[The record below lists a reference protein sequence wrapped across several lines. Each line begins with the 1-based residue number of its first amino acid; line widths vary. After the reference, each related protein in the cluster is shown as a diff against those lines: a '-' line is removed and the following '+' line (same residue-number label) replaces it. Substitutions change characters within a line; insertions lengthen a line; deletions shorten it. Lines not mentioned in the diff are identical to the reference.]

1 MNTTEMVEKINTGE
15 ITLLRQQLAA
25 ANAELSVLHETLNEV
40 VFRACDGQSVPALP
54 IVSEIVTERIR
65 QIVGEGFD
73 AAHDDRAH
81 EYGELSSAAAAYA
94 AHAWQ
99 QGLDCPTDFWP
110 WPEAWW
116 KQQGQRR
123 DLIKAAALIMAEIER
138 LDRAQKNSGKAGA

>member
-1 MNTTEMVEKINTGE
+1 MNTTEMAEKINTGE

-65 QIVGEGFD
+65 QIVGERFD
-73 AAHDDRAH
+73 AAHDDLH
-81 EYGELSSAAAAYA
+81 KHGELADAAACYA
-94 AHAWQ
+94 TLATQ
-99 QGLDCPTDFWP
+99 QGAPCPDLWP
-110 WPEAWW
+110 WNIDWW